1 MTTHFLCFAAAVDA
15 NEIYYN
21 NMLII
26 LFKPVHPL
34 SAEAGPACTV
44 CTDCIVRAKLKIVRI
59 ASAQFIM
66 LYGAAVSAV
75 WHGSGLGLGGCA
87 IVLLTDTP
95 PPMPPHNS
103 LVSQDNRRSGV
114 YVCLCVCAG
123 TFPSLCLSWSASG
136 SNNLKNC
143 SIIYLSICQWNVFI
157 YSQQQ

>member
-34 SAEAGPACTV
+34 SAEAGPGCTV

-87 IVLLTDTP
+87 IVLFTDP
-95 PPMPPHNS
+95 PPSPPPCH
-103 LVSQDNRRSGV
+103 LITHWPARIIGDRG
-114 YVCLCVCAG
+114 YVCVRVFVCVCRHSPLRPA
-123 TFPSLCLSWSASG
+123 ASEVRLG
-136 SNNLKNC
+136 A
-143 SIIYLSICQWNVFI
+143 II
-157 YSQQQ
+157 